1 MLFCCSFPAKDAF
14 YAKKC
19 GKLSRFAK
27 QTIIGN
33 EVITLNASILTGKK
47 HIHFIGI
54 GGSGMF
60 PLAQILHDRGYYLT
74 GSDNNPS
81 SIVDME
87 RALGIPVTI
96 GQKADNIIGA
106 DLIVYTVAILPD
118 NPELVAARQ
127 SGVPMIERAELL
139 GIINNTHS
147 HSICV
152 SGTHGKTTT
161 SSMLTQILLHAN
173 ADPSAVIGGKLKS
186 IGAYGRVGKSNI
198 MVTEACEYKDHF
210 LQLKPAYAVI
220 LNIDCDHMEYFKTL
234 DNLKHSFEVFSVYAT
249 KGIIANADDQN
260 TMEVVSRL
268 DKNTVTFGRGEAC
281 DYRVVSGKTL
291 SGVRQSFVLAH
302 KGTVLGEVEL
312 LVPGEHNQVNA
323 AAAIAAAM
331 ESGISFADC
340 KAGLLEFTGSGRR
353 FEVLAEKNGIT
364 VVDDYAHHPAEIA
377 ATLKAAKAL
386 DFKRVWAVHQ
396 PFTYSRTKLLLDDF
410 AAALQIADV
419 VTLSEIM
426 GSREKNDEFNIYAAD
441 LAAKIPGCAW
451 FATFEEIADFV
462 AANANAGDLIIT
474 LGCGDVYKAAQMI
487 IDRLS

>member
-1 MLFCCSFPAKDAF
+1 MNTSLLHD
-14 YAKKC
+14 
-19 GKLSRFAK
+19 
-27 QTIIGN
+27 
-33 EVITLNASILTGKK
+33 KK

-81 SIVDME
+81 SIVEME

-96 GQKADNIIGA
+96 GQKAENIQGA

-127 SGVPMIERAELL
+127 SGIPMIERAELL
-139 GIINNTHS
+139 GIINNAHTD
-147 HSICV
+147 SICV

-161 SSMLTQILLHAN
+161 SSMLTQILLHAKV
-173 ADPSAVIGGKLKS
+173 DPSAVIGGKLKS
-186 IGAYGRVGKSNI
+186 IGAYGRVGRSQV

-210 LQLKPAYAVI
+210 LQLRPAYAVI

-234 DNLKHSFEVFSVYAT
+234 ENLKHSFEVFANYSS
-249 KGIIANADDQN
+249 KGIIANGDDEN
-260 TMEVVSRL
+260 TMDVISRV
-268 DKNTVTFGRGEAC
+268 DKPIITFGKGAHC
-281 DYRVVSGKTL
+281 DYRVVGGKAL
-291 SGVRQSFVLAH
+291 SGVRQRFTLLH
-302 KGTVLGEVEL
+302 KDEVLGDVEL

-331 ESGISFADC
+331 ELGICFDDC
-340 KAGLLEFTGSGRR
+340 KDGLLEFTGSGRR
-353 FEVLAEKNGIT
+353 FEVLAEVNGVT

-377 ATLKAAKAL
+377 ATLKAAKQL

-396 PFTYSRTKLLLDDF
+396 PFTYSRTKLLLNEF
-410 AAALQIADV
+410 AQALQIADV
-419 VTLSEIM
+419 VTLTEIM
-426 GSREKNDEFNIYAAD
+426 GSREKNDDFNIYAAD

-451 FATFEEIADFV
+451 FDTFDEIAAFV
-462 AANANAGDLIIT
+462 ASGAKEGDLIIT
-474 LGCGDVYKAAQMI
+474 LGCGDVYKAAAKI
-487 IDRLS
+487 IERLQ